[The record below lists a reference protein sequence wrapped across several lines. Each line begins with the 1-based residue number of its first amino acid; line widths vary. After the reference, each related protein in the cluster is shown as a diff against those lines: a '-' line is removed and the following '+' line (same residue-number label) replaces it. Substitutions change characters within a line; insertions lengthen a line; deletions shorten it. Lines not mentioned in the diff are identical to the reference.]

1 MFVRILSLLSQYCP
15 HEHMFQGMRR
25 GYIRGERLSEQKV
38 IAANLTYCHLP
49 TLFPRTQGPEQESQS
64 HEQCFRKLQNL
75 DLEFNKSSFLWLLTC
90 S

>member
-1 MFVRILSLLSQYCP
+1 MFVKILSLSQYCP

-25 GYIRGERLSEQKV
+25 VCKRGERLSEQKV

-49 TLFPRTQGPEQESQS
+49 NLFPRTQSPEQDSQS
-64 HEQCFRKLQNL
+64 DEQCFRKLQDL
-75 DLEFNKSSFLWLLTC
+75 DLGLNKSSVLWLLTC